1 MKSLTL
7 IFLLTFLCVCCNTS
21 VKEKTI
27 PEDSLQYYPPTPAPI
42 GKDEFRQYYRM
53 LSAFFDSTLL
63 RYKNFN
69 GQILIAKNGAILY
82 EKYIG
87 KRDLRKKDTMSASTS
102 LHIASTSKTFTG
114 VAILRLVQEGK
125 LGLDDSLSRYFPEL
139 PYPGITIKMLLNHRS
154 GLPNYVHFMDRSGWN
169 KKVYCTNQ
177 DVLQF
182 MINTPPNKE
191 ANPGRKFSYCNTN
204 YLLLA
209 MLIEKVT
216 GKTYPDYLK
225 EKLFTPLQMKD
236 TYVFTLK
243 DTLTATPSFKA
254 DGYIWTN
261 DFLDGTYG
269 DKNIYTT
276 AGDLLKWDQALYT
289 DQVISNAL
297 LDSAFTSYS
306 NERPSVHNYGLGF
319 RLMNLPNNKKIVYHF
334 GKWHGCNAAFARLI
348 DEKVTIIILGNRFT
362 RSIYNTA
369 HQSYDLFGEYFQK
382 SGTEEEESDTLPAK
396 KSAQVKEKPVG
407 PTHTKHEKKARR

>member
-1 MKSLTL
+1 MKSLSL
-7 IFLLTFLCVCCNTS
+7 FLFLAIGFYCCNS
-21 VKEKTI
+21 SGKEKTVAD
-27 PEDSLQYYPPTPAPI
+27 DSLQYYPPTPAPI
-42 GKDEFRQYYRM
+42 GKEEFRHYYRL

-63 RYKNFN
+63 RYNNFN
-69 GQILIAKNGAILY
+69 GQILIAKNGTVLY

-114 VAILRLVQEGK
+114 VAILRLVQEGRIS
-125 LGLDDSLSRYFPEL
+125 LNDSLSRYFPEL

-154 GLPNYVHFMDRSGWN
+154 GLPNYVHFMDKTSWN
-169 KKVYCTNQ
+169 KKVYCTNK
-177 DVLQF
+177 DVF
-182 MINTPPNKE
+182 NTLVNEPPNKE
-191 ANPGRKFSYCNTN
+191 ANPGRRFSYCNTN

-216 GKTYPDYLK
+216 GKTYPDYLHDK
-225 EKLFTPLQMKD
+225 FFEPLKMKD

-254 DGYIWTN
+254 DGYYWSY

-289 DQVISNAL
+289 DQVISKAL
-297 LDSAFTSYS
+297 LDSAFASYS
-306 NERPSVHNYGLGF
+306 NEHPSIHNYGLGF

-348 DEKVTIIILGNRFT
+348 DENVTIIILGNRFT

-382 SGTEEEESDTLPAK
+382 TSTEEEETDTLPLK
-396 KSAQVKEKPVG
+396 KSARISEKSSNKP
-407 PTHTKHEKKARR
+407 PARKLQKTRR